1 MKLFHDILLF
11 SVAMTEITKLHYFD
25 EHKLKGSTTFHLSFN
40 LHVPDDTEQIV
51 VGIVR

>member
-1 MKLFHDILLF
+1 
-11 SVAMTEITKLHYFD
+11 MTEITKLHYFD

-51 VGIVR
+51 VGIVRWEVDEDGSSSSV